1 MVAIFGLP
9 CLCRCCGVPFG
20 PGPDTP
26 SPPTGRQGF
35 PLTSL
40 MRGRGPERRSAPCA
54 GDVGGGRLNRAGR
67 SGRPRLRTQ
76 GDRGARQHAPS
87 SHRAG
92 NDPQASSVAQAA
104 CGRCASRRGATRRGS
119 GSAPFIRRW
128 PGGGRL
134 AGVPQ
139 WAMRQAGGV
148 ARWRGFRVR
157 GRRASMRLAG
167 PFPRR
172 PGRPHHG
179 PWARPAHSSPSN
191 AARSRAGSRQR

>member
-20 PGPDTP
+20 PSPDTP

-76 GDRGARQHAPS
+76 EDRGARQHAPS

-104 CGRCASRRGATRRGS
+104 CGRCASRRGATRRGA
-119 GSAPFIRRW
+119 GSAPFVRRW
-128 PGGGRL
+128 
-134 AGVPQ
+134 
-139 WAMRQAGGV
+139 AGGPACGCAAMGDAASGRGGEV
-148 ARWRGFRVR
+148 ARVPRARLT
-157 GRRASMRLAG
+157 RRNGSAG

-179 PWARPAHSSPSN
+179 PWARPAHASLGN